1 MSMMNDIIE
10 ELKTKILTVLD
21 LPDVTPDDITPDSE
35 LVGGDLGLDSIDILE
50 IVMMLEKDYGVRID
64 NRELGAKVLVSLK
77 TLAAYVETQQA
88 DQSP

>member
-1 MSMMNDIIE
+1 MSDLIE

-21 LPDVTPDDITPDSE
+21 LPDVAPAEITPESP

-64 NRELGAKVLVSLK
+64 NRELGAKVLVSLQ
-77 TLAAYVETQQA
+77 TLAAYVETQRAAQA
-88 DQSP
+88 P